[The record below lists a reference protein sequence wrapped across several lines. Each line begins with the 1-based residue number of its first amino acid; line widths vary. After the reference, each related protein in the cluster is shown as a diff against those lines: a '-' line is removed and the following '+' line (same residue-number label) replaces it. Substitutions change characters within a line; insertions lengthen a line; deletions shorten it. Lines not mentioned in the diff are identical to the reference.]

1 MKVRILVCDD
11 NAEELGHL
19 KSIFLP
25 PDFIIRFEKSGDKL
39 MPTALAWQPELILLD
54 YGLEQNS
61 GPALLRLLKQDPRTR
76 AIPVFL
82 LSAREHE
89 DSVVQALSQGAVS
102 YLMRPYPPEEL
113 LARVRAL
120 SRHFRSFAGRDAAL
134 RYGPLIL
141 DRQGRRV
148 FVNRRALDL
157 APKEFEILEMLME
170 SAGMVLTRA
179 QIIERVW
186 GYETQAG
193 PRNVDYHVFQLRRKM
208 GRASS
213 SIDTVSR
220 LGYCFRPE
228 SLG

>member
-1 MKVRILVCDD
+1 MKARILVGED
-11 NAEELGHL
+11 NAEELGRL

-25 PDFIIRFEKSGDKL
+25 PDFILRFEKSSERL
-39 MPTALAWQPELILLD
+39 LPTALAWQPELILLD
-54 YGLEQNS
+54 YSLEQS
-61 GPALLRLLKQDPRTR
+61 AGHTVLRLLKQDPRTR

-89 DSVVQALSQGAVS
+89 ESAVQALSQGAVS
-102 YLMRPYPPEEL
+102 YLLKPFPSEEL

-120 SRHFRSFAGRDAAL
+120 SRHFRAVSGRDAPL
-134 RYGPLIL
+134 RYGPMVL

-148 FVNRRALDL
+148 FVNRRPLDL
-157 APKEFEILEMLME
+157 TPKEFEILEMLME
-170 SAGMVLTRA
+170 SAGTVLTRA

-186 GYETQAG
+186 AYETQAG
-193 PRNVDYHVFQLRRKM
+193 PRNVDYQVFQLRRKL